1 MNPLQKVPVLKDGD
15 FTLTE
20 SVAMFR
26 YLARE
31 KGVEDHWYPRDTR
44 AQVMITV
51 HMYGTLYIKPVLYSR
66 PGWTSTS
73 SGSTSGPE

>member
-31 KGVEDHWYPRDTR
+31 KEVEDHWYPRDSR
-44 AQVMITV
+44 AQVDTTV
-51 HMYGTLYIKPVLYSR
+51 HLHCTLYTEPVLYSR
-66 PGWTSTS
+66 PGWTST
-73 SGSTSGPE
+73 

>member
-31 KGVEDHWYPRDTR
+31 KEVEDHWYPREAR
-44 AQVMITV
+44 AQVNISTRA
-51 HMYGTLYIKPVLYSR
+51 LYITPILYPR
-66 PGWTSTS
+66 LGWTSIL
-73 SGSTSGPE
+73 SGSTSAPE